1 MQANSNDQFPMLT
14 GDITKIHPLLM
25 EGYFSLLRFF
35 IYELL
40 VSTGTIQDFLLLLL
54 DGSRFKVRFGFASI
68 FQDLLCIIYTKSF
81 TYFGLII
88 SCLIES

>member
-1 MQANSNDQFPMLT
+1 MLRNYTTCWYLHEDNLAKHLLKKNSLQLEEIKKQKEMQANRNDQFPMFT

-40 VSTGTIQDFLLLLL
+40 VSTGTI
-54 DGSRFKVRFGFASI
+54 
-68 FQDLLCIIYTKSF
+68 
-81 TYFGLII
+81 
-88 SCLIES
+88 